1 MKKWLR
7 ISLIITGL
15 TILFS
20 LISDLAFGTD
30 YVTGTWIIFRPFPH
44 LILFGSI
51 LCDLV
56 FWYRLRK
63 EKREASM
70 TRTPSR
76 KSPLD
81 YIILWIAICLAAAT
95 SAFFLEWLAAILL
108 P

>member
-1 MKKWLR
+1 MKKRLC
-7 ISLIITGL
+7 ISLIITAL

-20 LISDLAFGTD
+20 LISDLTFGTD
-30 YVTGTWIIFRPFPH
+30 YVIGTGIIFRPFPH

-63 EKREASM
+63 EKREASIA
-70 TRTPSR
+70 RTPSR
-76 KSPLD
+76 KSPMD

>member
-1 MKKWLR
+1 
-7 ISLIITGL
+7 
-15 TILFS
+15 
-20 LISDLAFGTD
+20 
-30 YVTGTWIIFRPFPH
+30 
-44 LILFGSI
+44 
-51 LCDLV
+51 
-56 FWYRLRK
+56 
-63 EKREASM
+63 M